1 MYEYLNGK
9 LIEKNPAY
17 VIIDCHGVGYF
28 VNISLNTFSALSD
41 KENCKL
47 FIHFIVREDAQILYG
62 FFDDFERN
70 VFRNLL
76 NVSGVGASTAR
87 MILSALTSNEVIDA
101 IARGDVDLL
110 KSVKGIG
117 LKSAQRI
124 IIDLKG
130 KLDIA
135 GGDSSI
141 LSFAH
146 NSLKEEALSGLVVLG
161 FTKQMAQKG
170 VEKAL
175 KAHPEIERVE
185 HLIKEVLKLM

>member
-17 VIIDCHGVGYF
+17 VVIDCQGVGYF
-28 VNISLNTFSALSD
+28 VNISLNTFTALPD

-47 FIHFIVREDAQILYG
+47 FTHFIVREDAQILYG
-62 FFDDFERN
+62 FADNFERN

-87 MILSALTSNEVIDA
+87 MILSALTANEVIEA
-101 IARGDVDLL
+101 IARGDVDML

-124 IIDLKG
+124 IVDLKG
-130 KLDIA
+130 KLELA
-135 GGDSSI
+135 ETESSI
-141 LSFAH
+141 LSFSH

-161 FTKQMAQKG
+161 FSKQMAEKG
-170 VEKAL
+170 IEKAL
-175 KAHPEIERVE
+175 KAHTEIDRVE
-185 HLIKEVLKLM
+185 QLIKEVLKMM

>member
-1 MYEYLNGK
+1 MFEYLNGK

-17 VIIDCHGVGYF
+17 AIIDCGGVGYF
-28 VNISLNTFSALSD
+28 VNISLNTFSALPD
-41 KENCKL
+41 KESCKL

-62 FFDDFERN
+62 FTDVFERN

-87 MILSALTSNEVIDA
+87 MILSTLTPDEVIEA
-101 IARGDVDLL
+101 IAKGDVNLL

-130 KLDIA
+130 KLDVS
-135 GGDSSI
+135 GDESSI

-146 NSLKEEALSGLVVLG
+146 NSLKDEALSALVVLG
-161 FTKQMAQKG
+161 FSKQVAEKG
-170 VEKAL
+170 IEKAL
-175 KAHPEIERVE
+175 KAQPELERVE
-185 HLIKEVLKLM
+185 QLIKEVLKLL

>member
-9 LIEKNPAY
+9 LIEKTPAY
-17 VIIDCHGVGYF
+17 VILDCQGVGYF
-28 VNISLNTFSALSD
+28 VNISLNTFSALPD
-41 KENCKL
+41 KEQCKL
-47 FIHFIVREDAQILYG
+47 FTHFIVREDAHILYG
-62 FFDDFERN
+62 FMDDFERN

-87 MILSALTSNEVIDA
+87 MILSALTANEVIDA
-101 IARGDVDLL
+101 IARGDVALL

-130 KLDIA
+130 KLTMTEEE
-135 GGDSSI
+135 SSI

-161 FTKQMAQKG
+161 FSKQMAEKG
-170 VEKAL
+170 IDKIL

>member
-17 VIIDCHGVGYF
+17 VIIDCQGTGYF

-47 FIHFIVREDAQILYG
+47 FTHFIVREDAQILYG

-70 VFRNLL
+70 VFRSLL
-76 NVSGVGASTAR
+76 SVSGVGASTAR
-87 MILSALTSNEVIDA
+87 MILSTLTSNEVIEA
-101 IARGDVDLL
+101 IARGDVGLL

-130 KLDIA
+130 KLDVA
-135 GGDSSI
+135 ADDSSI
-141 LSFAH
+141 LSFPH

-170 VEKAL
+170 IDNVL
-175 KAHPEIERVE
+175 KAHPEMERVE

>member
-17 VIIDCHGVGYF
+17 VIIDCQGLGYF
-28 VNISLNTFSALSD
+28 VNISLQTYSALPEE
-41 KENCKL
+41 ENCKL

-62 FFDDFERN
+62 FADDFERN

-87 MILSALTSNEVIDA
+87 MILSTLNSKEVIEA
-101 IARGDVDLL
+101 IARGDVTLL

-130 KLDIA
+130 KLDMTE
-135 GGDSSI
+135 DESSI
-141 LSFAH
+141 LSFGH

-161 FTKQMAQKG
+161 FSKQMAEKG
-170 VEKAL
+170 IEKAL

-185 HLIKEVLKLM
+185 QLIKEVLKLM

>member
-1 MYEYLNGK
+1 MFEYLNGK

-17 VIIDCHGVGYF
+17 AIIDCGGVGYF
-28 VNISLNTFSALSD
+28 VNISLNTFSAIPDTES
-41 KENCKL
+41 CKL

-62 FFDDFERN
+62 FMDVFERN

-87 MILSALTSNEVIDA
+87 MILSTLTPDEVIEA
-101 IARGDVDLL
+101 IAKGDVNLL

-130 KLDIA
+130 KLDVS
-135 GGDSSI
+135 GDESSI

-146 NSLKEEALSGLVVLG
+146 NSLKDEALSALVVLG
-161 FTKQMAQKG
+161 FSKQVAEKG
-170 VEKAL
+170 IEKAL
-175 KAHPEIERVE
+175 KAQPELERVE
-185 HLIKEVLKLM
+185 QLIKEVLKLL

>member
-17 VIIDCHGVGYF
+17 VIIDCQGIGYF
-28 VNISLNTFSALSD
+28 VNISLNTFSAMSD

-47 FIHFIVREDAQILYG
+47 YTHFIVREDAQILYG
-62 FFDDFERN
+62 FFDEFERN
-70 VFRNLL
+70 VFRSLL
-76 NVSGVGASTAR
+76 SVSGVGASTAR
-87 MILSALTSNEVIDA
+87 MILSSLTSNEVIEA
-101 IARGDVDLL
+101 IARGDVGLL

-130 KLDIA
+130 KLDVA
-135 GGDSSI
+135 ADDSSI

-170 VEKAL
+170 IEKVL
-175 KAHPEIERVE
+175 MAHPEMERVE

>member
-9 LIEKNPAY
+9 LIEKNPAF
-17 VIIDCHGVGYF
+17 VIIDCQGVGYF
-28 VNISLNTFSALSD
+28 VNISLNTYTALPD

-62 FFDDFERN
+62 FVDDFERN

-87 MILSALTSNEVIDA
+87 MILSTLTANEVIDA
-101 IARGDVDLL
+101 IAKGDVDIL

-130 KLDIA
+130 KLVMS
-135 GGDSSI
+135 GEESSI
-141 LSFAH
+141 LSFSH

-161 FTKQMAQKG
+161 FSKAMAEKG
-170 VEKAL
+170 IEKVL
-175 KAHPEIERVE
+175 KAHPEMERVE
-185 HLIKEVLKLM
+185 QLIKEVLKLM

>member
-17 VIIDCHGVGYF
+17 VVIDCQGVGYF
-28 VNISLNTFSALSD
+28 VNISLNTFTALPD

-47 FIHFIVREDAQILYG
+47 FTHFIVREDAQILYG
-62 FFDDFERN
+62 FADNFERN

-87 MILSALTSNEVIDA
+87 MILSALTANEVIEA
-101 IARGDVDLL
+101 IARGDVDML

-124 IIDLKG
+124 IVDLKG
-130 KLDIA
+130 KLELAETESI
-135 GGDSSI
+135 I
-141 LSFAH
+141 LSFSH

-161 FTKQMAQKG
+161 FSKQMAEKG
-170 VEKAL
+170 IEKAL
-175 KAHPEIERVE
+175 KAHTEIDRVE
-185 HLIKEVLKLM
+185 QLIKEVLKMM

>member
-17 VIIDCHGVGYF
+17 VIIDCQGVGYF
-28 VNISLNTFSALSD
+28 VNITLQTFSALPE

-62 FFDDFERN
+62 FHDNFERN

-76 NVSGVGASTAR
+76 SVSGVGAATAR
-87 MILSALTSNEVIDA
+87 MILSTLNSNEVIDA
-101 IARGDVDLL
+101 IARGDVALL

-130 KLDIA
+130 KLDMTE
-135 GGDSSI
+135 DESSI
-141 LSFAH
+141 LSFGH
-146 NSLKEEALSGLVVLG
+146 NSLKDEALSGLVVLG
-161 FTKQMAQKG
+161 FSKQMAEKG
-170 VEKAL
+170 IEKAL
-175 KAHPEIERVE
+175 KVHPEIERVE
-185 HLIKEVLKLM
+185 QLIKEVLKLM